1 MILFIPY
8 SLGRTDHNLEVN
20 DCDSWAT
27 VWHLSTANKQVH
39 TLNVQLYMPLSGR
52 RFSIVHH

>member
-39 TLNVQLYMPLSGR
+39 TKCTIVHALSGR